1 MPQLTRV
8 ELDLAVWKEFH
19 WEHENVDAIALSGN
33 RGLGDV
39 VWNHLKD
46 EAVCETISLH
56 AAGLGGL
63 HEMD

>member
-1 MPQLTRV
+1 M
-8 ELDLAVWKEFH
+8 AVWKEFH